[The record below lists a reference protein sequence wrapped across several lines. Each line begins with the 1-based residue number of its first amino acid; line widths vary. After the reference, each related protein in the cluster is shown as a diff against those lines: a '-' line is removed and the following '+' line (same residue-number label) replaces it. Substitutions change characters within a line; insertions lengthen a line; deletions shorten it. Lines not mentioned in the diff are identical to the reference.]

1 MRPLLFFALLA
12 AALSAAA
19 QDDTPVFR
27 SGVSLVRVDV
37 RVTST
42 DGRPIPHLTAND
54 FVLRDNGRVQ
64 PIRNFASEE
73 MPLDVLFLI
82 DVSGSMQSHV
92 ERLANASRQALA
104 TLVNNDRAGVMVFDR
119 STRLRQALTANIESV
134 ERDLRGILRSEGF
147 NGGTDITRALLDA
160 ARYMGAN
167 GRKEARRAIIILTD
181 DRTERDRD
189 EFRVEQALRDA
200 DTVLSA
206 LLAPDAMLSGGPLG
220 GRYPSGRSPSGRY
233 PGGSGGGWGDII
245 FGRRYPGGGYPA
257 PGGGGGYPRGG
268 GYPMPGGR
276 SRTQS
281 AGTAE
286 IARDSGGDSLPVDQA
301 SALQDTLDSLRQR
314 YSLYFSVPAGA
325 QAGEQRRLSVDLASS
340 AARRFP
346 NAQLKFRDDYRAPG
360 GAPPPESPETVTVS
374 QSSPESASSSNPPDS
389 GQSAPRLKRRPMGET
404 YGSHGPNPD
413 VGTGDAAPAQAP
425 APGAATTPPPAN
437 EQTGG
442 WRKATEEDKQQ
453 AEAAGK
459 VTPPRKN

>member
-1 MRPLLFFALLA
+1 MRPPLLSLILA
-12 AALSAAA
+12 AGFAFAAG
-19 QDDTPVFR
+19 DDPPVFR

-37 RVTST
+37 RVTSR
-42 DGRPIPHLTAND
+42 DGRAVPHLTAKD

-104 TLVNNDRAGVMVFDR
+104 TLAADDRAAVMVFDR
-119 STRLRQALTANIESV
+119 STRLRQPLTNSLEAV
-134 ERDLRGILRSEGF
+134 ERDLSSIIRSEGF

-160 ARYMGAN
+160 ARYMGRN
-167 GRKEARRAIIILTD
+167 GRTEARRAIIILTD
-181 DRTERDRD
+181 DQTERDRD

-206 LLAPDAMLSGGPLG
+206 LLAPDAMLSGGYG
-220 GRYPSGRSPSGRY
+220 GGPYPGGRSPGGGY
-233 PGGSGGGWGDII
+233 PGGSGGGWGDIV
-245 FGRRYPGGGYPA
+245 FGRRYPT
-257 PGGGGGYPRGG
+257 GGGYPRGG

-286 IARDSGGDSLPVDQA
+286 IARDSGGDSLPVDHA
-301 SALQDTLDSLRQR
+301 SALQDTLDGLRQR
-314 YSLYFSVPAGA
+314 YSLYFSVPPGA
-325 QAGEQRRLSVDLASS
+325 QAGEQRRLAVDLSS
-340 AARRFP
+340 DAARRIP
-346 NAQLKFRDDYRAPG
+346 GAQLNFRDDYRAPG
-360 GAPPPESPETVTVS
+360 GTPPPESPETVTVTQS
-374 QSSPESASSSNPPDS
+374 APESSPTEPAQS
-389 GQSAPRLKRRPMGET
+389 GPRLKRRPMGES

-413 VGTGDAAPAQAP
+413 VGAGQAASAPAASPAP
-425 APGAATTPPPAN
+425 APAP

-442 WRKATEEDKQQ
+442 WRRATAADKQQ
-453 AEAAGK
+453 AEETRK
-459 VTPPRKN
+459 ETPPRKK